1 MLDILR
7 RLFSRNTQILA
18 QSKRTDSIH
27 NTEIN
32 CFCISSL
39 QICHFIKWYVEY
51 LGSCHP
57 VNISRFT
64 ICLDQLLITGTM
76 RQNTK
81 LDLRVIRIHKDTTFF
96 WHKYFTDQTS
106 KFHTHRDIL
115 QIRFCTADTS
125 CSCDRLIKFTV
136 DSSIHSDIIRKSV
149 CIC

>member
-1 MLDILR
+1 MLDILC

-51 LGSCHP
+51 LGSCHS

-64 ICLDQLLITGTM
+64 ICLDQLFITGAM

-81 LDLRVIRIHKDTTFF
+81 LDLRIIRIHKDTAFF
-96 WHKYFTDQTS
+96 SDRANWMASQRSLLNMLEIPKKRYFIS
-106 KFHTHRDIL
+106 
-115 QIRFCTADTS
+115 TAADLPS
-125 CSCDRLIKFTV
+125 VLRGNGGQSA
-136 DSSIHSDIIRKSV
+136 SISQPTMAITA
-149 CIC
+149 

>member
-1 MLDILR
+1 MFNILC

-32 CFCISSL
+32 RFCISPL
-39 QICHFIKWYVEY
+39 QICHFIKWYMEY
-51 LGSCHP
+51 LGSCHS
-57 VNISRFT
+57 VNIARLT
-64 ICLDQLLITGTM
+64 VCLDQLFVTGTM

-81 LDLRVIRIHKDTTFF
+81 LDLRIIRIYKDAAFF
-96 WHKYFTDQTS
+96 WYKYFTDQTS
-106 KFHTHRDIL
+106 KLHTNRYIL

-125 CSCDRLIKFTV
+125 GCCDRLIEFTV
-136 DSSIHSDIIRKSV
+136 NSSIHPYIICKSV